1 MSLIATDVRRLRLA
15 ALLLGTAAGALCLPA
30 IAHAQS
36 QAGQPEEAQEQT
48 AQSQQAKTGDSPA
61 QSSVQ
66 GPPNT
71 GGNEIV
77 VSGLRAS
84 LESALEFRKNADVI
98 LDGISADDIGSTPDL
113 NLGEALQRI
122 PGVQIN
128 REAGRRD
135 ATISVRGLPGRF
147 TKTTVMNQNIASTT
161 RGDNVGN
168 PFGIFESGI
177 FNGANVIKSFTADT
191 PSGGL
196 AAQVDLRISGALQRK
211 PGIVLRAEMGYEE
224 TTEDYTPS
232 FFASVAERISD
243 RFAVYGVASYSRQ
256 SFRRDSFRI
265 NTYGNF
271 TAAQAAQFAAG
282 TRPSGTDDS
291 NDVVSR
297 TPNPGFDLPAVGDNG
312 LNNVFI
318 FPREI
323 RQFVQNN
330 KGYRVSGAAGF
341 GYEITNDLVFRVDGL
356 FTRRDLSDSNQDI
369 FLVNP
374 NPAQTIIT
382 PLGNP
387 VSVGVVNFDDNGP
400 EENVFLVPR
409 IMASDYLTA
418 IGNREF
424 PALDQTWALY
434 PQFNFEND
442 DWKFDVIGT
451 YSKAKGVAELNQYD
465 YRVNQR
471 SGAPDSNGDGIDDTG
486 NGSLAIFDI
495 GTSGRLSD
503 ISINTVLPPNLLD
516 LTNVAGGTWTIR
528 PDLIG
533 ANINIPN
540 RAPNGTTQQVSVS
553 PLVAGFFDR
562 VDRDLASIDFDLV
575 RKFRGTVLTEIAVGG
590 FYSKENAR
598 RARSDNSALGLN
610 FPGITNDVFVLND
623 GVAQGGAFAGGRIP
637 GAELDEFLSLDIA
650 LLREQ
655 LGTPGRTLPPGVVFN
670 PTAANLTNF
679 FPELTPASAATI
691 TAAEILEALPLN
703 EATGYL
709 LRIPTRNWIDRNYR
723 SKRETVELYGMMKFD
738 LAETSD
744 IGLRGNIGL
753 RYVRTDLSGRL
764 TPVANELYDNL
775 ARIRAESGG
784 PELVFREGALL
795 DPPLANNVFE
805 RFLPSINAIY
815 EITPKLVMRA
825 AYYQTFEA
833 MDLAE
838 FSPAPT
844 LIREIAPGGDPDE
857 ATLPEVIGS
866 DGNLIPSTIVDVSG
880 LDIRPRRSKGFD
892 LGLSWYNRPGS
903 VVSIGFFKK
912 SLIDD
917 ITRFNNFCPNSGS
930 FTVDGQTFNDIRV
943 ADSGQF
949 QGRCVFTNDLGDT
962 QRIRINVSLNNP
974 DKIDVT
980 GFEAQIQQR
989 LDFLPGFLKN
999 TGFVANYTRVR
1010 SDGANGAKLF
1020 NVAEDTYNLIGYYED
1035 KLLEARLAYNNQS
1048 EIQLAGGGSFT
1059 GGATRVAPRD
1069 QLDFS
1074 GAIKPMPGLQLRF
1087 EVFNITQ
1094 SSRREYLGT
1103 KELLRVFEYDG
1114 RTFAASVTYRF

>member
-1 MSLIATDVRRLRLA
+1 MSLFARNGCRARYS
-15 ALLLGTAAGALCLPA
+15 ALLLGTAAGALCLPGA
-30 IAHAQS
+30 AYAQS
-36 QAGQPEEAQEQT
+36 QDDKTAAAEAQAAKSGQAPVQPVVQGAPQPE
-48 AQSQQAKTGDSPA
+48 S
-61 QSSVQ
+61 
-66 GPPNT
+66 
-71 GGNEIV
+71 NEIV

-84 LESALEFRKNADVI
+84 LEDALEFRRNADVI
-98 LDGISADDIGSTPDL
+98 LDGISSDDIGSTPDL

-147 TKTTVMNQNIASTT
+147 TKTTVMNQNIASPT
-161 RGDNVGN
+161 RGENVGN

-196 AAQVDLRISGALQRK
+196 AAQVDLRITGALQRK
-211 PGIVLRAEMGYEE
+211 SGVVLRAEMGYEE
-224 TTEDYTPS
+224 TTEAYTPS
-232 FFASVAERISD
+232 FFASVAERLSD
-243 RFAVYGVASYSRQ
+243 RLAVYGVASYSKQ

-265 NTYGNF
+265 NTYGNY
-271 TAAQAAQFAAG
+271 TAAQTAQFVAG
-282 TRPSGTDDS
+282 TRASGTDDS

-297 TPNPGFDLPAVGDNG
+297 IPNPSFDVPAVGENG

-323 RQFVQNN
+323 RQFVQTNE
-330 KGYRVSGAAGF
+330 GYRVSAAAGF
-341 GYEITNDLVFRVDGL
+341 GYEITGDLVFRVDGL
-356 FTRRDLSDSNQDI
+356 FTRRDLTDSNQDI

-374 NPAQTIIT
+374 NPAQSIVT

-387 VSVGVVNFDDNGP
+387 VPVGVVNFNNVGP

-409 IMASDYLTA
+409 VMVSDYLTA

-442 DWKFDVIGT
+442 DWKFDLIGT
-451 YSKAKGVAELNQYD
+451 YSKAKGLAELNQYD

-471 SGAPDSNGDGIDDTG
+471 PGAPDVDGDGIDDTG
-486 NGSLAIFDI
+486 NGSLAVFDI
-495 GTSGRLSD
+495 GTAGRLRD
-503 ISINTVLPPNLLD
+503 VSINTILPPNLLD
-516 LTNVAGGTWTIR
+516 LANAVGGTWTIR

-540 RAPNGTTQQVSVS
+540 VAPNGTTQQVTIS
-553 PLVAGFFDR
+553 PLVAGFVDR
-562 VDRDLASIDFDLV
+562 VDRDLTSIDFDLV
-575 RKFRGTVLTEIAVGG
+575 RKFTGTVLTEIAVGG
-590 FYSKENAR
+590 FYSNENAT
-598 RARSDNSALGLN
+598 RARTDNSALGLN
-610 FPGITNDVFVLND
+610 FPALTNDIFVLND
-623 GVAQGGAFAGGRIP
+623 GVAQGALFAGGRIP
-637 GAELDEFLSLDIA
+637 GAELDEFLSLDIP
-650 LLREQ
+650 LVREQ
-655 LGTPGRTLPPGVVFN
+655 LGNPGRTLPAGVVFN

-679 FPELTPASAATI
+679 FPELTQESATTI
-691 TAAEILEALPLN
+691 TADEILQALPLN
-703 EATGYL
+703 EETGYL
-709 LRIPTRNWIDRNYR
+709 RRIPTRNFIDRNFR

-738 LAETSD
+738 LQETSD
-744 IGLRGNIGL
+744 IGLRGNIGV
-753 RYVRTDLSGRL
+753 RYVKTDLSGRL
-764 TPVANELYDNL
+764 TPVANELYNNL
-775 ARIRAESGG
+775 ARIRAENGG
-784 PELVFREGALL
+784 PDLVFREGALL
-795 DPPLANNVFE
+795 DPPRANNVFE
-805 RFLPSINAIY
+805 RILPSVNAIY
-815 EITPKLVMRA
+815 EITPELVVRA

-833 MDLAE
+833 LDLAE

-844 LIREIAPGGDPDE
+844 LIREIEPGGDPDE
-857 ATLPEVIGS
+857 ATLPEVVGS

-880 LDIRPRRSKGFD
+880 LDIRPRRSEGFD

-903 VVSIGFFKK
+903 VVSIGVFRK

-917 ITRFNNFCPNSGS
+917 ITRFSNFCPDSGT
-930 FTVDGQTFNDIRV
+930 FTVGDQTFNEIRI

-974 DKIDVT
+974 DTIDVT

-1010 SDGANGAKLF
+1010 SGGDNGAKLF

-1035 KLLEARLAYNNQS
+1035 KLFEARLAYNNQS

-1074 GAIKPMPGLQLRF
+1074 GAIKPMEGLQLRF

-1103 KELLRVFEYDG
+1103 EALLRVFEYDG
-1114 RTFAASVTYRF
+1114 RTFAASATYRF

>member
-1 MSLIATDVRRLRLA
+1 MSFIATDLRRVRFT
-15 ALLLGTAAGALCLPA
+15 ALMLGTAAGALCLPA
-30 IAHAQS
+30 HAHAQS
-36 QAGQPEEAQEQT
+36 QGEKAAGAQEQT
-48 AQSQQAKTGDSPA
+48 AQSGQASSAQAPA
-61 QSSVQ
+61 QTSVQ
-66 GPPNT
+66 GPPAPE
-71 GGNEIV
+71 GGEII

-196 AAQVDLRISGALQRK
+196 AAQVDLRIQGALQRK
-211 PGIVLRAEMGYEE
+211 SGIVVRAEMGYEE
-224 TTEDYTPS
+224 TTEAYTPS
-232 FFASVAERISD
+232 FFASVSERLSD
-243 RFAVYGVASYSRQ
+243 RLAVYGVASYSKQ
-256 SFRRDSFRI
+256 AFRRDSFRV
-265 NTYGNF
+265 NLYGNY
-271 TAAQAAQFAAG
+271 TAAQAAQFVAG
-282 TRPSGTDDS
+282 TRPSGADGT

-297 TPNPGFDLPAVGDNG
+297 TPNAGFNVPAVGENG

-330 KGYRVSGAAGF
+330 EGYRVSSAAGL
-341 GYEITNDLVFRVDGL
+341 GYEISDNLVFRIDGL
-356 FTRRDLSDSNQDI
+356 FTRRDLTDSNQDI
-369 FLVNP
+369 FLVNA
-374 NPAQTIIT
+374 NPTQSIVT
-382 PLGNP
+382 PLANP

-400 EENVFLVPR
+400 AENVYLVPR
-409 IMASDYLTA
+409 VLVSDYLTA

-442 DWKFDVIGT
+442 EWKFDLIGT
-451 YSKAKGVAELNQYD
+451 YSKAKGVAELNQFD
-465 YRVNQR
+465 YRVNPR
-471 SGAPDSNGDGIDDTG
+471 AGVPDTNFDGIDDTG
-486 NGSLAIFDI
+486 NGSFAVFDL
-495 GTSGRLSD
+495 GSSGRLSD
-503 ISINTVLPPNLLD
+503 VVVNTVLPPNLL
-516 LTNVAGGTWTIR
+516 NVAGVAGGTWTIR

-540 RAPNGTTQQVSVS
+540 VAPNGTTQQVSVS
-553 PLVAGFFDR
+553 PLITGFFDR
-562 VDRDLASIDFDLV
+562 VDRDLASLDFDLV
-575 RKFRGTVLTEIAVGG
+575 RKFSGTALTEIAIGG
-590 FYSKENAR
+590 FYSKENAS

-610 FPGITNDVFVLND
+610 FPALTNDIFALND
-623 GVAQGGAFAGGRIP
+623 GVAEGGAYSGGRIP
-637 GAELDEFLSLDIA
+637 GAELDEFLSLDIP
-650 LLREQ
+650 LLREL
-655 LGTPGRTLPPGVVFN
+655 LGTPNRTLPAGVVFA
-670 PTAANLTNF
+670 PSATDLANF
-679 FPELTPASAATI
+679 FPELTSASAATI
-691 TAAEILEALPLN
+691 TANEIMQALPLN

-709 LRIPTRNWIDRNYR
+709 LRIPTRNFIDRNYR

-738 LAETSD
+738 LAQTSD

-753 RYVRTDLSGRL
+753 RYVKTKLNGRL
-764 TPVANELYDNL
+764 QPVATELYDNL
-775 ARIRAESGG
+775 ARIRAEAGR
-784 PELVFREGALL
+784 PALVFREGALL
-795 DPPLANNVFE
+795 DPPAANNVFE

-815 EITPKLVMRA
+815 EITPKLVMRT
-825 AYYQTFEA
+825 AYYETFEA

-844 LIREIAPGGDPDE
+844 LIREIIPGGDPDE
-857 ATLPEVIGS
+857 TSLPSVVGS
-866 DGNLIPSTIVDVSG
+866 DGNFIPSTIVDVSG

-892 LGLSWYNRPGS
+892 FGLSWYNRPGS
-903 VVSIGFFKK
+903 VISVGYFRK
-912 SLIDD
+912 SLIGD
-917 ITRFNNFCPNSGS
+917 ITRFGNYCPESGTFS
-930 FTVDGQTFNDIRV
+930 VEGQTFNNIRV
-943 ADSGQF
+943 ESSGPF

-974 DKIDVT
+974 NTINVN
-980 GFEAQIQQR
+980 GIEAQIQQR

-1010 SDGANGAKLF
+1010 SNSDDGSKLF

-1035 KLLEARLAYNNQS
+1035 KLLEARIAYNSQS
-1048 EIQLAGGGSFT
+1048 EIQLAGGGSFA
-1059 GGATRVAPRD
+1059 GGATRVAPRA

-1074 GAIKPMPGLQLRF
+1074 GAIKPMKNLQLRF

-1103 KELLRVFEYDG
+1103 EALLRVFEYDG
-1114 RTFAASVTYRF
+1114 RTFSASATYRF